1 MGFFYNMMKEIGSE
15 MQHSTSAF
23 TIVDTGFWQPS
34 VLDLCMAPGGFVA
47 TALDVNPGACATGFS
62 LPPADGGHKIHLPP
76 ELGVTIDFL
85 DVTMLAADM
94 GIADIP
100 PEHPEASSFVRNRYL
115 APGQM
120 FDLVLCDGQVL
131 RTHKRPSHREKLE
144 SSRLA
149 VSQLA
154 LGLGHVRPGGSM
166 IVLLHKVDDW
176 NNVCLLYEFSKFAD
190 VKVFKPRMW
199 HAKRGSFYMIAT
211 NIRSR
216 NREAVLAVERWKRE
230 WEVATF
236 GTEQQYRDIVKGE
249 ELDVNE
255 VLEEFG
261 PKLISL
267 GKSIWKIQATGLR
280 KAPFMRSS

>member
-1 MGFFYNMMKEIGSE
+1 
-15 MQHSTSAF
+15 MQHSTGAF
-23 TIVDTGFWQPS
+23 TILETGFWQPS
-34 VLDLCMAPGGFVA
+34 VLDFCMAPGGFVA
-47 TALDVNPGACATGFS
+47 TALDVNPSASATGFS

-94 GIADIP
+94 GVADVP
-100 PEHPEASSFVRNRYL
+100 PEHPEAQNFVRNRHPAL
-115 APGQM
+115 AQM

-131 RTHKRPSHREKLE
+131 RTHNRPSHREKLE
-144 SSRLA
+144 PSRLA
-149 VSQLA
+149 TSQLA

-166 IVLLHKVDDW
+166 IVLLHKVDAWD
-176 NNVCLLYEFSKFAD
+176 NVCLLCGFSKFAD
-190 VKVFKPRMW
+190 VKVFKPRRW

-211 NIRSR
+211 NIKSRS
-216 NREAVLAVERWKRE
+216 REAVHAVNRWKRE

-236 GTEQQYRDIVKGE
+236 GTEQEYRDVVKRE
-249 ELDVNE
+249 ELDVEE

-267 GKSIWKIQATGLR
+267 GKLIWNIQATGLM
-280 KAPFMRSS
+280 KAPFVRGG